1 MVLVDEYCA
10 GERGEVAERVVSAE
24 IDRAHCEV
32 EVVEACS
39 CGSVVRGD
47 RTSHKEGRGV

>member
-1 MVLVDEYCA
+1 MVLVDEYRA
-10 GERGEVAERVVSAE
+10 GERGEVAERVVSVE

-32 EVVEACS
+32 EVEACS
-39 CGSVVRGD
+39 CGSFVRGD